1 MQLIIVLIVQA
12 AVLGWMAARLK
23 ELQNDQV
30 ENRL

>member
-23 ELQNDQV
+23 ELQNGKDDTPK
-30 ENRL
+30 